1 MTTPRKRAHRGEI
14 PGTVQTVQDAVYET
28 IHNTR
33 GAEPKAL
40 AELMGLRHRD
50 ILEIADPFRQRRLRA
65 EEIPALIHATRAAGG
80 EANTLVLDLLERKV
94 GRVAIALPAIQ
105 PDRADDLKH
114 AMRSLKEYG
123 EQAATFVEVLEDQQ
137 VSAQECAGYT
147 REAYEAITAILQQV
161 AYMEAKYAERAAA
174 GEQPPAALR
183 SVAR

>member
-1 MTTPRKRAHRGEI
+1 MTTPRKRACRGEI

-28 IHNTR
+28 VHNTR

-65 EEIPALIHATRAAGG
+65 EEIPALIHATSAVSG
-80 EANTLVLDLLERKV
+80 EANTVVLDLLERKV
-94 GRVAIALPAIQ
+94 GRVAIQLPVVHL
-105 PDRADDLKH
+105 DRGDDLKH
-114 AMRSLKEYG
+114 GMRSLKEYG
-123 EQAATFVEVLEDQQ
+123 EQAATFVAVLEDHQ

-161 AYMEAKYAERAAA
+161 AYVEAKYAARAAA

-183 SVAR
+183 RVAR